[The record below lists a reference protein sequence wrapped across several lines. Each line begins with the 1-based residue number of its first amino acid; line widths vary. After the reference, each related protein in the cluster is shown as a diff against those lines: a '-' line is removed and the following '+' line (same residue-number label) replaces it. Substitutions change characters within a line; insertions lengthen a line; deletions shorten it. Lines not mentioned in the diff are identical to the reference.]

1 MNTFLATLGQR
12 PEAITLALDELQIR
26 YTFSQV
32 VILHTQPQISGI
44 ASAYLELKQVL
55 KQDYQGVDL
64 HWHELCQSDGS
75 PLVDILNQ
83 ATATEYYRAIYS
95 SLLKYKEQ
103 RKSLHLLVAGGRK
116 AMSIYATLAASLL
129 FTQQDKVWTI
139 LSPEVL
145 TQHKGIFHA
154 PAQFRNQIQMVQLP
168 IMTTRI
174 LPGSIPSYL
183 LENPENLSGRSRRV
197 MFIDKLTL
205 QERRLAETVLMNPYV
220 DNQELANLLGKSK
233 RTVETQF
240 RSIYNKLKIFLDFGE
255 EISNKRQALLDI
267 LSEE

>member
-1 MNTFLATLGQR
+1 
-12 PEAITLALDELQIR
+12 
-26 YTFSQV
+26 
-32 VILHTQPQISGI
+32 
-44 ASAYLELKQVL
+44 
-55 KQDYQGVDL
+55 
-64 HWHELCQSDGS
+64 
-75 PLVDILNQ
+75 
-83 ATATEYYRAIYS
+83 
-95 SLLKYKEQ
+95 LKYKEQ